1 MKIQKENIIVIGSLI
16 LSIAISS
23 FVWNFIK
30 LPYNDINIVG
40 VYAENEYNA
49 FNEILRY
56 LFFIFFPLITF
67 IVLQIHYSKFK
78 FVNLIPQLEISEDI
92 FYESSKFIKIVRNIF
107 IIFILAEFFTADFT
121 LTPLDLFHE
130 GQRLSSA
137 YKSLIDNSLWSGS
150 YVTVSIFYETLSTKL
165 IWLLFNHESI
175 GLMRFSDRIYILAC
189 KILIVLIIY
198 QISLFTKLKFFYKEI
213 FFTICS
219 LILISILFDYNTDRN
234 DAEYL
239 LFRELP
245 ILLTSYFFFSIISKK
260 NFNIFFIIILGIL
273 SFLSMLWSIDR
284 GIICN
289 ILIILIFL
297 YLLILHK
304 YNDGLILF
312 SSVIISWI
320 IGAVLLG
327 NEFNYFLKNTFYLL
341 KEINYIFGEIHVSP
355 FSFEDDSLRALKI
368 LVSIIFCLVIS
379 FNFFIKNIKI
389 FTTQYKLSMLFLAIT
404 SFLTY
409 GYNLGR
415 SGGVH
420 LKEVYGYSI
429 IFIVVLIFYFIIN
442 FISKKNFL
450 SNNNLKQK
458 RIFVIFFVIS
468 TFAFSLN
475 ININNILNF
484 KNRFI
489 DYIYLADDNFIH
501 KNDKSFLNNAKT
513 FVQDFD
519 CVQMFSNDVA
529 YLYLL
534 RKKNC
539 TKYYLVFSLGSY
551 EMQKKMIYDMKNT
564 ELIISSKYD
573 DKGHPTYKLHL
584 VNDFIENN
592 FEKSFEENN
601 KIILKKIN

>member
-1 MKIQKENIIVIGSLI
+1 
-16 LSIAISS
+16 
-23 FVWNFIK
+23 
-30 LPYNDINIVG
+30 
-40 VYAENEYNA
+40 
-49 FNEILRY
+49 
-56 LFFIFFPLITF
+56 
-67 IVLQIHYSKFK
+67 
-78 FVNLIPQLEISEDI
+78 
-92 FYESSKFIKIVRNIF
+92 
-107 IIFILAEFFTADFT
+107 
-121 LTPLDLFHE
+121 
-130 GQRLSSA
+130 
-137 YKSLIDNSLWSGS
+137 
-150 YVTVSIFYETLSTKL
+150 
-165 IWLLFNHESI
+165 
-175 GLMRFSDRIYILAC
+175 
-189 KILIVLIIY
+189 
-198 QISLFTKLKFFYKEI
+198 
-213 FFTICS
+213 
-219 LILISILFDYNTDRN
+219 
-234 DAEYL
+234 
-239 LFRELP
+239 
-245 ILLTSYFFFSIISKK
+245 
-260 NFNIFFIIILGIL
+260 
-273 SFLSMLWSIDR
+273 
-284 GIICN
+284 
-289 ILIILIFL
+289 
-297 YLLILHK
+297 
-304 YNDGLILF
+304 
-312 SSVIISWI
+312 
-320 IGAVLLG
+320 
-327 NEFNYFLKNTFYLL
+327 
-341 KEINYIFGEIHVSP
+341 
-355 FSFEDDSLRALKI
+355 
-368 LVSIIFCLVIS
+368 
-379 FNFFIKNIKI
+379 
-389 FTTQYKLSMLFLAIT
+389 
-404 SFLTY
+404 LTY